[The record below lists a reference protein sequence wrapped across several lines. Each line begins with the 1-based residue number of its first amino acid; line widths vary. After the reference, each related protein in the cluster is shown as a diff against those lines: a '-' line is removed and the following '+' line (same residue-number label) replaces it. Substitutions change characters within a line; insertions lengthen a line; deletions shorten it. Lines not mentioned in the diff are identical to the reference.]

1 MAQYADIIEIVAPSQ
16 AVSGSRVDI
25 TVKVK
30 NLYSA
35 PIGIMLVGVP
45 EYSGLPPGQYID
57 GLYPQQA
64 VANVSAGATYS
75 FSGYFYMPDKVVTIH
90 VYSYWYGTDNAWH
103 LDDEMTKQVSLAT
116 LTPQVSEFK
125 IADFYKV

>member
-1 MAQYADIIEIVAPSQ
+1 MAQYADIVEIVAPSQ
-16 AVSGSRVDI
+16 AAPGDLVNI
-25 TVKVK
+25 TVRVK

-35 PIGIMLVGVP
+35 PIGIMVVGVP
-45 EYSGLPPGQYID
+45 EYSGLPPAQYIE

-64 VANVSAGATYS
+64 VANVDAGATYS
-75 FSGYFYMPDKVVTIH
+75 FNGYFYMPDNAVTVH
-90 VYSYWYGTDNAWH
+90 AYSYWYGADGSWYF
-103 LDDEMTKQVSLAT
+103 DDEMTKVVNLAA